1 MEPVCP
7 TKSEDEPGCES
18 ARWAL
23 CGLAVGQ
30 TLGRGGAEVARHVEG
45 CPACD
50 GFVDDLAEIRRS
62 LGVDGPPTN
71 ASALAPGRLHERA
84 QAALTRELEA
94 RLARDLLAQTSG
106 EGLRP
111 LGNRHRD
118 VHRLQALRPVSRLP
132 ADTWAEVRQAVLKDD
147 TVHRGQNLRL
157 ASELDGSGLDVAL
170 AWLSFLVRSGQDDRA
185 HVVTERLLA
194 EVD

>member
-7 TKSEDEPGCES
+7 TRTDDGSRCES
-18 ARWAL
+18 TRWAL

-30 TLGRGGAEVARHVEG
+30 SLGRGGVEVARHVAG

-50 GFVDDLAEIRRS
+50 LFVDDLAEIRRS
-62 LGVDGPPTN
+62 LGVDGGPPQ
-71 ASALAPGRLHERA
+71 ASDLETGRLRERA
-84 QAALTRELEA
+84 RAALTRELEA
-94 RLARDLLAQTSG
+94 RLARDLLAQASG

-111 LGNRHRD
+111 LGSRHRD
-118 VHRLQALRPVSRLP
+118 VHRLAALRSVSRLP
-132 ADTWAEVRQAVLKDD
+132 EDTWAEVRRAVLKDD
-147 TVHRGQNLRL
+147 AVHRGQNLRL

-194 EVD
+194 EVV

>member
-1 MEPVCP
+1 MEPLCP
-7 TKSEDEPGCES
+7 TRTDEGSGCAS

-30 TLGRGGAEVARHVEG
+30 TLGRAGVEVAAHVAG

-50 GFVDDLAEIRRS
+50 GFVDELAEIRRS
-62 LGVDGPPTN
+62 LGVDGRPAR
-71 ASALAPGRLHERA
+71 ASDLLSGRLRERA
-84 QAALTRELEA
+84 RAALTRELEA

-106 EGLRP
+106 DALRP
-111 LGNRHRD
+111 LGSRRRD
-118 VHRLQALRPVSRLP
+118 VDRLQALRSVSRLP
-132 ADTWAEVRQAVLKDD
+132 EDSWAEVRRAVLDD
-147 TVHRGQNLRL
+147 ASVHRGQNLRL

-185 HVVTERLLA
+185 HGVTERLLA